1 MKVIVSL
8 TGLEFSRGPVNEDVF
23 AAPATAEGKTVDSD
37 IQDIT
42 EQIHR
47 LLLQVSYYWKRK
59 WDNDF
64 VHREFKC
71 FKYVI
76 AQGNYVSLTY

>member
-47 LLLQVSYYWKRK
+47 LLLQVSYY
-59 WDNDF
+59 
-64 VHREFKC
+64 
-71 FKYVI
+71 
-76 AQGNYVSLTY
+76 